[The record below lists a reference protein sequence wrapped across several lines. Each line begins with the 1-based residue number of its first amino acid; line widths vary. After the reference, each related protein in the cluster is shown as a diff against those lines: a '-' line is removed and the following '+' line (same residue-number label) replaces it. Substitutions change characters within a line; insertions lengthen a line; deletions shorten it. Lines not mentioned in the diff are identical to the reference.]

1 MSFEFPKFETLE
13 ELGRLNLQEI
23 ELIEFNASYSIRG
36 LKVRFTDGQ
45 VSPFF
50 GQLCPELACVNIKQ
64 NNTQLSKVRTTKD
77 YSQYLHKLEFLDNK
91 GAVYT

>member
-1 MSFEFPKFETLE
+1 VSFEFPKFETLE

-23 ELIEFNASYSIRG
+23 EKIEFNASYSIRG

-50 GQLCPELACVNIKQ
+50 G
-64 NNTQLSKVRTTKD
+64 
-77 YSQYLHKLEFLDNK
+77 
-91 GAVYT
+91 